1 MKLLKYLNLKKS
13 LFFLLS
19 ILLFFFDQLT
29 KYYVVLNSEL
39 LIYGIKIT
47 SFFNLV
53 YVINRGISFG
63 LLADLN
69 ISFYLGIFSFLASIF
84 IVLWM
89 FKTKDIYET
98 LALSMILGGA
108 LGNGF
113 DRIKDSYV
121 VDFIDV
127 HIADYHWPAFNF
139 ADLCISL
146 GAILYISYNYL
157 FIIERKK

>member
-1 MKLLKYLNLKKS
+1 MRLLKHLNYRKS
-13 LFFLLS
+13 LFLLLS

-39 LIYGIKIT
+39 FIYGIKIT

-53 YVINRGISFG
+53 YVTNKGISFG
-63 LLADLN
+63 LLADFN

-84 IVLWM
+84 VMLWM
-89 FKTKDIYET
+89 LKVKSTYEI

-113 DRIKDSYV
+113 DRVKDSFV
-121 VDFIDV
+121 VDFIDL

-146 GAILYISYNYL
+146 GAIIYIGYNCF
-157 FIIERKK
+157 FIKERKK